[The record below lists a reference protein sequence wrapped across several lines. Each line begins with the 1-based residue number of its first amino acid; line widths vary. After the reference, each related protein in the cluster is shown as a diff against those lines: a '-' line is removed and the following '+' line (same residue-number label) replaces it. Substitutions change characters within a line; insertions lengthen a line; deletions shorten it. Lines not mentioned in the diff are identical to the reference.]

1 MNAARVVAGARL
13 GWGVLLLV
21 APKTVLG
28 VLAPKER
35 NSPRARGVV
44 LVLGARNAGQAAV
57 ELARPSR
64 AVLSLA
70 AGVDAIHALTFI
82 GLAAA
87 GPDARWRRAALV
99 NVLTALAFCAATT
112 TSVIATAEQWTP
124 EQSTPEQSTPEQL
137 TPKEPN
143 S

>member
-1 MNAARVVAGARL
+1 MNAARVVASVRL
-13 GWGVLLLV
+13 GWGVVLLV
-21 APKTVLG
+21 APKSVLG

-57 ELARPSR
+57 ELTHPSR

-87 GPDARWRRAALV
+87 GPDARWRRAALI

-112 TSVIATAEQWTP
+112 TSVIATDEH
-124 EQSTPEQSTPEQL
+124 L
-137 TPKEPN
+137 TVEEPN